1 MLDRGTHD
9 GKLFDRGAHDQ
20 DLDGDIKRRD
30 SDLDRFRPSDR
41 HNTLRPVSLVYCI
54 DLDDQIACLLGDP
67 CLSLYS
73 LEGQGYK

>member
-41 HNTLRPVSLVYCI
+41 CNTLRPVPLLDCIEYEMILRGSLP
-54 DLDDQIACLLGDP
+54 A
-67 CLSLYS
+67 LYS
-73 LEGQGYK
+73 LGIGLQVG